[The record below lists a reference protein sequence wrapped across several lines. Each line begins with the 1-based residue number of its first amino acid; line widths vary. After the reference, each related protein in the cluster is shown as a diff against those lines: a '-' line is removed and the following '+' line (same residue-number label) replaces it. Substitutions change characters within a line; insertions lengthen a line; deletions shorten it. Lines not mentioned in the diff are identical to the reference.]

1 MTYHR
6 IDKGDGSEME
16 STRERMIDQLE
27 GHGYC
32 SPGSVQRMEE
42 RVRLT
47 GVPTRAET
55 SWAYWEIRP

>member
-6 IDKGDGSEME
+6 IDKGDGSEMQ
-16 STRERMIDQLE
+16 STRERMIDRLE

-32 SPGSVQRMEE
+32 SAGSVQRMEE
-42 RVRLT
+42 RVKLT
-47 GVPTRAET
+47 GVPIRAET

>member
-16 STRERMIDQLE
+16 SMRERMIDQLE

-32 SPGSVQRMEE
+32 SAGSVQRMEE
-42 RVRLT
+42 RVKLT
-47 GVPTRAET
+47 GVPIRAET